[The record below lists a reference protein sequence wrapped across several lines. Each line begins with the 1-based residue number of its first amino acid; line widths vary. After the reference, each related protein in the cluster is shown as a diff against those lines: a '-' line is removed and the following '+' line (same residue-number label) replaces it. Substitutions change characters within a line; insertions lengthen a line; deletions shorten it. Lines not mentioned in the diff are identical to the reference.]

1 MPRVA
6 LCLVAQLVVC
16 AAGLVLATASATAG
30 EKLSPQIRDVIDG
43 ARFQHAH
50 WGLLVADRRTGEVL
64 YERDADKLFPPA
76 STTKLYSVSAALDAL
91 GSNFCFETPVFR
103 RGTVDAS
110 GVLNGDLILVAV
122 GDLTL
127 GGRTTKA
134 NEIEYTK
141 ADHTYA
147 NPAGNAVLTAGDP
160 LAGLNALARQ
170 VAAAG
175 VREVRG
181 QVIIDARAFAPAS
194 GTGSGPSRLTPIMVN
209 DNLIDFTI
217 TPTSKGSPA
226 KVDWRPKSAGARRRC
241 AGRDDRSGRPINDRL
256 SSGRRRSF
264 RRAGPDRR
272 RPPPVRYRER
282 SGRSGSLGPRTL
294 DRSARAGR
302 RPRFG
307 FALRL

>member
-1 MPRVA
+1 MFRVA
-6 LCLVAQLVVC
+6 VCLVAQLVVC
-16 AAGLVLATASATAG
+16 GAGLMLATASATAG

-43 ARFQHAH
+43 ARFLHAH

-160 LAGLNALARQ
+160 LAGLNTLAHQ

-181 QVIIDARAFAPAS
+181 QVIIDAGAFAPAS

-217 TPTSKGSPA
+217 TPTVK
-226 KVDWRPKSAGARRRC
+226 GARHGRLAAEVGRACRRR
-241 AGRDDRSGRPINDRL
+241 AGRHDCSGRPIGDRL
-256 SSGRRRSF
+256 PPGGRRPF
-264 RRAGPDRR
+264 RRARPDRGR
-272 RPPPVRYRER
+272 SPPVRLRER
-282 SGRSGSLGPRTL
+282 SGRPGSLGSNAL
-294 DRSARAGR
+294 HRSARAGR
-302 RPRFG
+302 RPCLG